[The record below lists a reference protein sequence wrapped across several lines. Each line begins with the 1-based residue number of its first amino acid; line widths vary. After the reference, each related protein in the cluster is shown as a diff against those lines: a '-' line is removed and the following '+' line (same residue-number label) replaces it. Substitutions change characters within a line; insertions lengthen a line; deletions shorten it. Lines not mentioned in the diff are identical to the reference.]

1 MCYRNGMSSVIPLD
15 PATAAT
21 VVLSDL
27 LQFAEGGIV
36 SRTLLNTPA
45 VRVVLFAFATG
56 QELTEHTNSRRAL
69 VQILSGHCDFLFGG
83 RWQRLETGT
92 LLQMPPHYPHALRA
106 VDGPCALLLTLCT
119 EVDAP
124 SAAPATTATAAEA
137 NASTVCDHGAP
148 DTTASVIDADR
159 IGRSR

>member
-1 MCYRNGMSSVIPLD
+1 MCYAPDMPCAIPLD
-15 PATAAT
+15 PAIAAT

-36 SRTLLNTPA
+36 SRTLLSTPA
-45 VRVVLFAFATG
+45 VRVVLFAFAAG

-83 RWQRLETGT
+83 HWQRLEAGA
-92 LLQMPPHYPHALRA
+92 LLQLPPHHPHALRA

-119 EVDAP
+119 ETDA
-124 SAAPATTATAAEA
+124 SSTAPATTATDAEA
-137 NASTVCDHGAP
+137 NA
-148 DTTASVIDADR
+148 
-159 IGRSR
+159 

>member
-1 MCYRNGMSSVIPLD
+1 
-15 PATAAT
+15 
-21 VVLSDL
+21 VLSDL

-45 VRVVLFAFATG
+45 VRVVLFAFDAS

-83 RWQRLETGT
+83 RWQRLEAGT
-92 LLQMPPHYPHALRA
+92 LLQIPPHHPHALRA

-119 EVDAP
+119 ETDSP
-124 SAAPATTATAAEA
+124 STAPATTATAAEA
-137 NASTVCDHGAP
+137 NG
-148 DTTASVIDADR
+148 
-159 IGRSR
+159 

>member
-1 MCYRNGMSSVIPLD
+1 MPSAIPLD
-15 PATAAT
+15 PAIAAT

-45 VRVVLFAFATG
+45 VRVVLFAFDAS

-83 RWQRLETGT
+83 RWQRLEAGI
-92 LLQMPPHYPHALRA
+92 RA
-106 VDGPCALLLTLCT
+106 VQAGPY
-119 EVDAP
+119 
-124 SAAPATTATAAEA
+124 
-137 NASTVCDHGAP
+137 GARLRP
-148 DTTASVIDADR
+148 ADR
-159 IGRSR
+159 KQRQAVD